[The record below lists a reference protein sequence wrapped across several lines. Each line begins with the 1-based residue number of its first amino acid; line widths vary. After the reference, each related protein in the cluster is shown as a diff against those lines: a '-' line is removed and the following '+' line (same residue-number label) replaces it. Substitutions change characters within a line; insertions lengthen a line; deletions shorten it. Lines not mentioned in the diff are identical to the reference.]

1 MISKCANPT
10 CSARFRYLHEGKLFR
25 FDREAK
31 ADSQL
36 LLGFDPALRKRSP
49 GVEFFWLC
57 PKCAG
62 SLTLIYCRG
71 VGVTTHPVHPLLKAA
86 S

>member
-10 CSARFRYLHEGKLFR
+10 CSARFLYLHEGKLFR
-25 FDREAK
+25 FERQARSDN
-31 ADSQL
+31 QL
-36 LLGFDPALRKRSP
+36 LLGFDPTLHKHSS

-57 PKCAG
+57 RNCAATM
-62 SLTLIYCRG
+62 TLIYCKD
-71 VGVTTHPVHPLLKAA
+71 VGVTTHPLHRLLKAA

>member
-1 MISKCANPT
+1 MFAR
-10 CSARFRYLHEGKLFR
+10 CSLGAMALAAFYLHEGKLFR

-31 ADSQL
+31 ADSQF
-36 LLGFDPALRKRSP
+36 LLGFDPALGKRSR